1 MIGQVTYTQGDGV
14 ESMEIGGVFF
24 TGKELR
30 NLLDLRS
37 TAISIT
43 VLENAVV
50 ISTKGFGHRVGMS
63 QYGANGMANN
73 GYNYKDIL
81 LHYYKGVSLNK
92 N

>member
-1 MIGQVTYTQGDGV
+1 
-14 ESMEIGGVFF
+14 
-24 TGKELR
+24 
-30 NLLDLRS
+30 
-37 TAISIT
+37 
-43 VLENAVV
+43 
-50 ISTKGFGHRVGMS
+50 MS